1 LRKPPPLG
9 KRREAPFLFQDRANR
24 AEYGTSLKLAIERG
38 WLWLHESGSYV
49 RITPEGAGLFA

>member
-9 KRREAPFLFQDRANR
+9 KRREAPFLFQDRATD
-24 AEYGTSLKLAIERG
+24 GTGLKLAIERG